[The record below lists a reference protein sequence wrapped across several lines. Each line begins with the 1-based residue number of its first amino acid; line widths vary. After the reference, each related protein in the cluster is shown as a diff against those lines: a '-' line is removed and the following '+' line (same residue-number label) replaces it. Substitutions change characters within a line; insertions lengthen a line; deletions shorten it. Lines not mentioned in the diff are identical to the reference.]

1 MTKIEKLK
9 AVLKNEEIKNDRIF
23 DNVLFCQKHKFEIE
37 AQVIKKVY
45 DAKRELLQTIRL
57 TVIDELIDT

>member
-57 TVIDELIDT
+57 TVIDELIDP